1 MIEHARARVSLEN
14 WLGAARNAKWKSFA
28 QVKESA
34 GSVDQVRVK
43 SGNTVLV
50 FNIAGNAFRLI
61 CSAHYDRG
69 NLYTLRFVTHAEY
82 SKDRWKENL

>member
-1 MIEHARARVSLEN
+1 MSEDARARTSLEN
-14 WLGAARNAKWKSFA
+14 WLGVARQASWKSFA
-28 QVKESA
+28 QVRESA
-34 GSVDQVRVK
+34 GSVDLVRVR

-69 NLYTLRFVTHAEY
+69 NLYTLRFLTHAEY
-82 SKDRWKENL
+82 SKARWKENL